1 MKRYIRCSKENNF
14 ESAINTVLSKRDY
27 SDTNLSF
34 MDVERSGDTFI
45 EFTLCGGLNGHGDWE
60 DYFDDLSDFIDDCKQ
75 NIQDLKDVYMIDAEN
90 DCVDDVFYVK
100 FRINFV

>member
-1 MKRYIRCSKENNF
+1 MKRYIKCSRENNF
-14 ESAINTVLSKRDY
+14 ESDITTVLSKRDY

-34 MDVERSGDTFI
+34 IDVERSGDTFI

-60 DYFDDLSDFIDDCKQ
+60 DYFDDLSDFIEDCKQ
-75 NIQDLKDVYMIDAEN
+75 NIPDLKDIYMIDAEN
-90 DCVDDVFYVK
+90 DCLDDVFYVK